1 MNGHLRGSV
10 GNDVDV
16 FLVPVQP
23 AGRAGT
29 PEFALYCEPAPEV
42 IEPEVVGEGGTR
54 PGLFARMARSFRQ
67 ALAEGEAAR
76 RRQEAG
82 QPELVAGGRFSRFIK
97 RKLADSVAEHRLLWA
112 LRHQTSARLLHP
124 DVVSADRA
132 LAWTRGEIRRD
143 LNKHLFWLVVDGL
156 LVLASGLIAPIPGP
170 NLIAYYL
177 IFRFGSHYLSVLGAR
192 RGLRQDLWT
201 TEASRP
207 LTAVGA
213 ALTLAPV
220 DRDRQVDEIA
230 RALGLERL
238 TAFIR
243 RVVSSGA

>member
-1 MNGHLRGSV
+1 
-10 GNDVDV
+10 VDV

-29 PEFALYCEPAPEV
+29 PEFALYCEPALDT
-42 IEPEVVGEGGTR
+42 IEPEVVGEGGSR
-54 PGLFARMARSFRQ
+54 PGLLARMKRSFRQ

-82 QPELVAGGRFSRFIK
+82 QPEIVVGGRFSRFIK

-112 LRHQTSARLLHP
+112 LRKQASARLRHP
-124 DVVSADRA
+124 DVVSSERA
-132 LAWTRGEIRRD
+132 LAWTRAEIRKD
-143 LNKHLFWLVVDGL
+143 FNKHLFWCVVDGI
-156 LVLASGLIAPIPGP
+156 LVVASGLIAPIPGP
-170 NLIAYYL
+170 NLVAYYL
-177 IFRFGSHYLSVLGAR
+177 IFRFGSHYLSVVGAR
-192 RGLRQDLWT
+192 RGVRADFWT
-201 TEASRP
+201 TESSRA

-220 DRDRQVDEIA
+220 DRDRQIDEIA
-230 RALGLERL
+230 QSIGLERL

-243 RVVSSGA
+243 RVVSSVS